1 MPRARKEGVMNKR
14 GKSGLGRTKKTAQK
28 SQQMARGRLRLALA
42 AAAESKKAEGR
53 DRRRCA
59 KSVCFLN
66 CRQSARDGAECS
78 IPHFHLHRLTAS
90 RRLSEKAR
98 QIPSSGLLEF
108 RFHSDR

>member
-1 MPRARKEGVMNKR
+1 MNKR

-59 KSVCFLN
+59 
-66 CRQSARDGAECS
+66 
-78 IPHFHLHRLTAS
+78 
-90 RRLSEKAR
+90 
-98 QIPSSGLLEF
+98 
-108 RFHSDR
+108 